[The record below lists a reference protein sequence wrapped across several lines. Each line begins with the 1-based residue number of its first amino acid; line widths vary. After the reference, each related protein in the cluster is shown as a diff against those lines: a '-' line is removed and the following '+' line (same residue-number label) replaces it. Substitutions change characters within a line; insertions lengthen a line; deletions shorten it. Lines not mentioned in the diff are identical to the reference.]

1 MSYTLAGR
9 TIHDRRT
16 KSGIGYWEY
25 GEKGQPLVVYLHGNG
40 ERGDGS
46 YNSLM
51 ALLDNGHVPF
61 TRSGPWGN
69 YNGWKNPKLFES
81 GLRVLCPQLPK
92 DRGGWDVAYIDSFL
106 DEVHTNEPLMLIG
119 WSLGGGGVGRY
130 AGQKVKKH
138 KVTCFITI
146 AAYLPGTGENVD
158 CPCIL
163 AHSTNDNVVPVSH
176 SDNYIA
182 KIPASV
188 NKRYERGS
196 GGGHY
201 YMVSELIH
209 DSNNVYDWFKSL
221 IGDQAPQPE
230 PEPEPQ
236 PDPEQEGKI
245 ILRGGKVFARF
256 ADKEVELLTTL

>member
-1 MSYTLAGR
+1 MSYTLAGK

-25 GEKGQPLVVYLHGNG
+25 GEKGQPTVVYLHGIG

-46 YNSLM
+46 YSSLM
-51 ALLDNGHVPF
+51 ALLDNGQVPF
-61 TRSGPWGN
+61 TRRGPWGN
-69 YNGWKNPKLFES
+69 YSGWWIPELFDA
-81 GLRVLCPQLPK
+81 GLRILCPQLPLS
-92 DRGGWDVAYIDSFL
+92 RGSWDISFIDTFL
-106 DEVHTNEPLMLIG
+106 DDVGHTTEPLMLMG

-130 AGQKVKKH
+130 AAQKVKKH
-138 KVTCFITI
+138 NITCFVAI
-146 AAYLPGTGENVD
+146 APYQPGTGENVN
-158 CPCIL
+158 CPCII

-201 YMVSELIH
+201 FMVADLIYERH
-209 DSNNVYDWFKSL
+209 DVYDWFKSL
-221 IGDQAPQPE
+221 IGNQQPQPE
-230 PEPEPQ
+230 PEPQ
-236 PDPEQEGKI
+236 PEDIEGKI
-245 ILRGGKVFARF
+245 ILRGDKVIAKFG
-256 ADKEVELLTTL
+256 ETEIPLQ